1 MQSKLE
7 GKHILL
13 EEFKK
18 KDIGSPSSPTRA
30 SSQMNRPVFIKSF
43 RSRKSKEIN
52 LTNKSLN
59 ELIDKRSKIIL
70 DIGFGTGDSSIKHLK
85 KCIKIIQSG
94 YRSIQ
99 PGIQRLES
107 EGIAAQYGDA
117 LEILESLD
125 NNSISQIYML
135 FPDPW
140 QKSKHRKRRLFN
152 DLHFEIIKKILVQG
166 GNFQFTTDNINYA
179 FNAKN
184 INKKHAQKNKIFKI
198 TWIKA
203 NN

>member
-1 MQSKLE
+1 
-7 GKHILL
+7 
-13 EEFKK
+13 
-18 KDIGSPSSPTRA
+18 
-30 SSQMNRPVFIKSF
+30 MNRPVFYKSF

-70 DIGFGTGDSSIKHLK
+70 DIGFGTGDSSIALK
-85 KCIKIIQSG
+85 EMYKNYTILGIEA
-94 YRSIQ
+94 YM
-99 PGIQRLES
+99 PGIQRLKS

-125 NNSISQIYML
+125 NSSISQIYML

-140 QKSKHRKRRLFN
+140 QKSKHRKRRLFTSYT
-152 DLHFEIIKKILVQG
+152 FEVIKNILVQG
-166 GNFQFTTDNINYA
+166 GSFQFTTDNINCA

-184 INKKHAQKNKIFKI
+184 IIGKTCSEKVNFSRSRGSGQ
-198 TWIKA
+198 
-203 NN
+203 